1 MGPDDKEKS
10 EDKQQD
16 KRYNPGE
23 KFAQEEFGTQGKP
36 PARNE
41 KASENLRDGEANTA
55 GPNKNENVGQAE
67 RQGGGKPGGAGGLG
81 GAAAGAASLAGG
93 AAGLA
98 GKALKFI
105 MGHKKSS
112 AGTAGI
118 MIILILIAFNLA
130 LPVAVKEE
138 EVEAVLKD
146 GVLTVSFNKVKQE
159 QARRIEI
166 Q

>member
-16 KRYNPGE
+16 KRYIPGE

-93 AAGLA
+93 AAGPMPVCCGWFCCVSGCIVCQL
-98 GKALKFI
+98 
-105 MGHKKSS
+105 S
-112 AGTAGI
+112 
-118 MIILILIAFNLA
+118 
-130 LPVAVKEE
+130 LPP
-138 EVEAVLKD
+138 
-146 GVLTVSFNKVKQE
+146 
-159 QARRIEI
+159 
-166 Q
+166 